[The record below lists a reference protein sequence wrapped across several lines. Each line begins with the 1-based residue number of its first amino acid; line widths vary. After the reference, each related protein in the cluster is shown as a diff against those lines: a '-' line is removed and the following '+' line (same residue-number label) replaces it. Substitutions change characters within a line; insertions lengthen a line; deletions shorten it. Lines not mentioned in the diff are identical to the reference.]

1 MKKSF
6 RRKSGESI
14 NRSKEVNKLIRRK
27 VSESISQSKA
37 VNKSIRRKARERIK
51 QSKAV
56 NQVFRRKADERV
68 DQSEAENQEFGRK
81 ASEGLDQ
88 SEAENQPF
96 RRKAGGRINRSKA
109 VNFVFNGKSYEGFE
123 GDTVAS
129 ALLANGV
136 SLVAR
141 SFKYHRPRGI
151 VGSGSEEP
159 NAILQVDRG
168 EQTTP
173 NLRATQTEI
182 YEGLVTSSVNCWPD
196 VKFDVGYLSNWTA
209 PLTPAGFYYK
219 TFISPRGGWK
229 FYEKFIRRA
238 AGFGVAGT
246 ETNEDLHRDPNR
258 YDKINAWCDVLIVGG
273 GPAGLSA
280 AYGASI
286 RGARVIIA
294 DEKNE
299 LGGGLLRT
307 SLPEAQLWMDDIV
320 SLLTESPQVQILIR
334 STATGFYDSNFVSI
348 NERITDQL
356 ENPTA
361 DCARERLWKVR
372 AKQVVLATGAIERP
386 IVFKNNDVPGVM
398 LASAVSEYIH
408 RFGVK
413 PGSSAVVFTNNNS
426 AYKTAFDILNANF
439 ELKAVV
445 DVRPN
450 GSSELQKKLEQR
462 GVTVIKGAA
471 VINVK
476 GRNRI
481 QSIKIARLSQDLQIQ
496 NDSVSAQD
504 CDLLA
509 VSGGWSPAIHLH
521 AQSGARPTF
530 DPTKA
535 CFIPGESVQEETCVG
550 AANAQ
555 FNIDLAIEEGFRAGE
570 SAAFEAGYDTSRK
583 GDPKTFTAED
593 FGNYEIQPIW
603 LVPCEESRLGSKQF
617 VDFQNDTT
625 AEDIVLAAAEGYR
638 SIEHVKRYT
647 LLGFG
652 TDQGKLG
659 NINGM
664 AILAQAL
671 DQDLAKTG
679 TTTFRP
685 PYTPIT
691 FGTLAGRE
699 TGSEFFDPVRKS
711 PMHTWHV
718 EHGALFENVGQ
729 WKRPWYYPHKGESM
743 QQAVDRECLSAR
755 NKVAILDASTL
766 GKIDI
771 YGPDATKFLDYV
783 YTNSW
788 SNLTIGS
795 CRYGIMLNEDGM
807 IMDDGVTAK
816 IADDHY
822 YMTTTTGGAAHVF
835 SWMEQWRQTEWP
847 WMKVYFTSVTEQWA
861 VISIAGPK
869 AREVLQKLAPK
880 LKASND
886 DFPFMT
892 FRNCS
897 VAGVKARV
905 FRISF
910 TGELSYEVNVP
921 AAYGLYVWQQ
931 VFDAGYEFGIAAY
944 GTEAMHILRAE
955 KGFIIVGQDT
965 DGSMTP
971 IDMGMKWIVSKKKDC
986 LGKRSLSRSDSARG
1000 DRKQFVGLLT
1010 DDPNLVLPEGAQLVE
1025 EPADVP
1031 PVPMIGHVTSSYWSA
1046 ALGRSIALAVVK
1058 GGHSRKGRRIFAI
1071 LFGGDPVEVE
1081 ITSPVFYDAK
1091 GERQNV

>member
-1 MKKSF
+1 MK
-6 RRKSGESI
+6 
-14 NRSKEVNKLIRRK
+14 
-27 VSESISQSKA
+27 
-37 VNKSIRRKARERIK
+37 
-51 QSKAV
+51 
-56 NQVFRRKADERV
+56 
-68 DQSEAENQEFGRK
+68 
-81 ASEGLDQ
+81 
-88 SEAENQPF
+88 QPF
-96 RRKAGGRINRSKA
+96 RRRNGGRIDRSKP
-109 VNFVFNGKSYEGFE
+109 VNFEFNGTSYEGFE

-159 NAILQVDRG
+159 NAIFQIDRG

-182 YEGLVTSSVNCWPD
+182 YEGLSASSVNCWPQL
-196 VKFDVGYLSNWTA
+196 KFDVGYVSNWTA
-209 PLTPAGFYYK
+209 PLIPAGFYYK
-219 TFISPRGGWK
+219 TFISPKGGWK
-229 FYEKFIRRA
+229 FYEKFIRKA

-246 ETNEDLHRDPNR
+246 ETNDELNRDPNR
-258 YDKINAWCDVLIVGG
+258 YEKINAWCDVLVVGG

-280 AYGASI
+280 AYSASQC
-286 RGARVIIA
+286 GARVIIA

-299 LGGGLLRT
+299 LGGGLLRS
-307 SLPEAQLWMDDIV
+307 SLFEVQSWVDEIV
-320 SLLTESPQVQILIR
+320 SSLTESTQVQILTR
-334 STATGFYDSNFVSI
+334 STATGFYDGNFLLI
-348 NERITDQL
+348 NERVTDHL
-356 ENPTA
+356 PDPAPN
-361 DCARERLWKVR
+361 CVRERLWKVR

-386 IVFKNNDVPGVM
+386 IVFRNNDVPGVM

-408 RFGVK
+408 RFGVR
-413 PGSSAVVFTNNNS
+413 PGSSAIVFTNNNS
-426 AYKTAFDILNANF
+426 AYQAAFDMLEANI

-445 DVRPN
+445 DVRPK
-450 GSSELQKKLEQR
+450 GSAELQEQLESR
-462 GVTVIKGAA
+462 GVTVVTGSA
-471 VINVK
+471 VINTK
-476 GRNRI
+476 GRNRL
-481 QSIKIARLSQDLQIQ
+481 QSVEIARLSQDLQIQ

-521 AQSGARPTF
+521 AQSGAKPTF
-530 DPTKA
+530 DQAKA
-535 CFIPGESVQEETCVG
+535 CFIPGESVQQEACAG

-555 FNIDLAIEEGFRAGE
+555 FRTDLAIEEGFQAGE
-570 SAAFEAGYDTSRK
+570 AAAAAAGCDISKRVDLK
-583 GDPKTFTAED
+583 PIAIEGHVD
-593 FGNYEIQPIW
+593 YEIRPIW
-603 LVPCEESRLGSKQF
+603 LVPCEEARLGTKRF
-617 VDFQNDTT
+617 VDYQNDTT
-625 AEDIVLAAAEGYR
+625 AEDIFLAAAEGYR

-671 DQDLAKTG
+671 DQDLAETG

-691 FGTLAGRE
+691 FGALAGRE
-699 TGSEFFDPVRKS
+699 IGPEFFDPVRKS
-711 PMHTWHV
+711 PMHAWHV

-729 WKRPWYYPHKGESM
+729 WKRPWYYPHKDESM
-743 QQAVDRECLSAR
+743 QQAVDRECLHAR
-755 NKVAILDASTL
+755 GKIAVLDASTL
-766 GKIDI
+766 GKIDV
-771 YGPDATKFLDYV
+771 YGPDASKFLDYV

-788 SNLTIGS
+788 SNLKAGS
-795 CRYGIMLNEDGM
+795 CRYGLMLSEDGM

-822 YMTTTTGGAAHVF
+822 HMTTTTGGAAHVLL
-835 SWMEQWRQTEWP
+835 WMEQWRQTEWP

-869 AREVLQKLAPK
+869 SRAVLQKLAPR
-880 LKASND
+880 LKASNHE
-886 DFPFMT
+886 FPFMT
-892 FRNCS
+892 FRYCS

-910 TGELSYEVNVP
+910 TGELSYEINVP

-931 VFDAGYEFGIAAY
+931 VIDAGYEFGIAPY
-944 GTEAMHILRAE
+944 GTESMHVLRAE

-971 IDMGMKWIVSKKKDC
+971 IDMGMKWIVSKNKDC
-986 LGKRSLSRSDSARG
+986 LGKRSLSRSDCARG

-1010 DDPNLVLPEGAQLVE
+1010 EDPNLVLPEGAQLVE
-1025 EPADVP
+1025 EPMDDP

-1058 GGHSRKGRRIFAI
+1058 GGHSRKGKRIFAV
-1071 LFGGDPVEVE
+1071 LLGGDSEEVE